1 MEKTPPTPKMKDGK
15 MARLALLDFGW
26 MGVCR
31 SILFCPRLYTYKY
44 YISSYSP
51 AAMSDYEE

>member
-31 SILFCPRLYTYKY
+31 FILFCPRLYTYK
-44 YISSYSP
+44 
-51 AAMSDYEE
+51 